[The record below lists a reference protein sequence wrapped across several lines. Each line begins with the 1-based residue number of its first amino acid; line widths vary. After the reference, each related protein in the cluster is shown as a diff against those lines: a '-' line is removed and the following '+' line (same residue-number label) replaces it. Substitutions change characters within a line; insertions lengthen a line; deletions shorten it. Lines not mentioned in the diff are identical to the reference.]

1 MTSIKSR
8 RATGDWRRETGDK
21 RSRTWK
27 HNQRL
32 GVSRLP
38 SPPAWCILL
47 SGPMSHAII
56 ETEET
61 LVIETPERVPLAF
74 ALASIG
80 NRFLAVAIDH
90 FIQYFSIGIVGW
102 IFLSTAGYGAQAG
115 VIDEIQNEAPKWMIA
130 LMIIILFLVFSG
142 YFIFFE
148 WLWNGQTP
156 GKRLL
161 KLRVIRE
168 DGRPIT
174 MWEAIARNLLR
185 VVDAIPIYSV
195 GLIVIFL
202 SSRDQRVG
210 DIFAGTVVI
219 RERTDEA
226 PTFAETFSN
235 PIADAAFRRVQK
247 RTEFNAN
254 VTALSADEVEVIESF
269 LRRRWDLTDRQRIW
283 MAWRIA
289 LPLMYKLKPDYDL
302 ATFSYEGF
310 LEEILHRFHA
320 RQRFLN

>member
-1 MTSIKSR
+1 MPQ
-8 RATGDWRRETGDK
+8 AF
-21 RSRTWK
+21 
-27 HNQRL
+27 
-32 GVSRLP
+32 
-38 SPPAWCILL
+38 
-47 SGPMSHAII
+47 I

-61 LVIETPERVPLAF
+61 LIIETPERVPLAF

-90 FIQYFSIGIVGW
+90 FIQYLTVIIVYWAFVSLAGVGSFTAEENPSQILEEMPKW
-102 IFLSTAGYGAQAG
+102 TMAILIIVIFL
-115 VIDEIQNEAPKWMIA
+115 I
-130 LMIIILFLVFSG
+130 FSG
-142 YFIFFE
+142 YFILFE

-174 MWEAIARNLLR
+174 LWEAIARNLLR
-185 VVDAIPIYSV
+185 IFDAAPGFAIPIYSV
-195 GLIVIFL
+195 GLIAIFAN
-202 SSRDQRVG
+202 SRDQRVG
-210 DIFAGTVVI
+210 DMFAGTVVI

-247 RTEFNAN
+247 KTDFQAN
-254 VTALSADEVEVIESF
+254 VNALTEREIEVVESF
-269 LRRRWDLTDRQRIW
+269 LRRRWDLTERQRLW

-289 LPLMYKLKPDYDL
+289 LPLMYKLKPNYDL
-302 ATFSYEGF
+302 NTFSYEGF
-310 LEEILHRFHA
+310 LEEILHRFYA
-320 RQRFLN
+320 KQRFLN

>member
-1 MTSIKSR
+1 
-8 RATGDWRRETGDK
+8 
-21 RSRTWK
+21 
-27 HNQRL
+27 
-32 GVSRLP
+32 
-38 SPPAWCILL
+38 
-47 SGPMSHAII
+47 MSSAII

-80 NRFLAVAIDH
+80 NRFLAAAIDH
-90 FIQYFSIGIVGW
+90 FLQFFAILMVVV
-102 IFLSTAGYGAQAG
+102 IFAYAAGDGPSEEAGAISQLAS
-115 VIDEIQNEAPKWMIA
+115 EAPKWLIGIMIFVVF
-130 LMIIILFLVFSG
+130 LLFAG

-161 KLRVIRE
+161 KLRVIRD

-174 MWEAIARNLLR
+174 LWEAIARNLLR
-185 VVDAIPIYSV
+185 IFDAIPGFVVPIYSV

-202 SSRDQRVG
+202 NGRDQRVG

-235 PIADAAFRRVQK
+235 PIADGAFRRVQP
-247 RTEFNAN
+247 RTGFTTN
-254 VTALSADEVEVIESF
+254 VAGLTNSEIEVVETF
-269 LRRRWDLTDRQRIW
+269 LRRRWDLTDRQRLW

-289 LPLMYKLKPDYDL
+289 LPLMYKLKPDYDMK
-302 ATFSYEGF
+302 TFTYEGF
-310 LEEILHRFHA
+310 LEEILHRYHA